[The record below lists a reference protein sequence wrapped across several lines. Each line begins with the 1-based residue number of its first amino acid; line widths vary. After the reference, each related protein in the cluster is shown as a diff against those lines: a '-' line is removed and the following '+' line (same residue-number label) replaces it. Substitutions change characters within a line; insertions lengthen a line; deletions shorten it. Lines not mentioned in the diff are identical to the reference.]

1 MFDKAIELAGSSGE
15 ALSVPYAVW
24 AQTSECLRNY
34 DDPMKITAS
43 RFKTSEVH
51 PIDIHTM
58 EDLIAVHKDNQDG
71 FIWK

>member
-1 MFDKAIELAGSSGE
+1 MFDKAIELAGSTGE

-43 RFKTSEVH
+43 RFKIQKFTLLTYI
-51 PIDIHTM
+51 PWRT
-58 EDLIAVHKDNQDG
+58 
-71 FIWK
+71 